1 MTNDT
6 RFCHRLSIRRSHHQK
21 IVTHTNTNPILS
33 FHPVSTI
40 HPAVQQKRRTFE
52 KCITIDSLCGHRY
65 QSFRSVVALL
75 FIHFRSIFS
84 KTRVSVIFWH
94 TTCSHYFPPK
104 MCFEIFT
111 TFISFKKM
119 MIIIGGIFK
128 RHPDRYSGSRHFP
141 KVASSKAP
149 PLSENEQQFQ
159 PKNNRKASVFLYTIS
174 SPISDMSRAE
184 RLAAQLIF
192 HLNSFVAFTAFCC
205 VASSGNNTRNGC
217 FLQLFPKFTLFP
229 TIMC

>member
-1 MTNDT
+1 MTRD
-6 RFCHRLSIRRSHHQK
+6 SA
-21 IVTHTNTNPILS
+21 IVCQYDDRITKKLLHTNPILS

-104 MCFEIFT
+104 NVFRNIHDSFIF
-111 TFISFKKM
+111 SFKKM
-119 MIIIGGIFK
+119 MMIIGGIFK
-128 RHPDRYSGSRHFP
+128 RHPDRYSGS
-141 KVASSKAP
+141 AT
-149 PLSENEQQFQ
+149 FQ
-159 PKNNRKASVFLYTIS
+159 K
-174 SPISDMSRAE
+174 
-184 RLAAQLIF
+184 
-192 HLNSFVAFTAFCC
+192 
-205 VASSGNNTRNGC
+205 
-217 FLQLFPKFTLFP
+217 
-229 TIMC
+229 